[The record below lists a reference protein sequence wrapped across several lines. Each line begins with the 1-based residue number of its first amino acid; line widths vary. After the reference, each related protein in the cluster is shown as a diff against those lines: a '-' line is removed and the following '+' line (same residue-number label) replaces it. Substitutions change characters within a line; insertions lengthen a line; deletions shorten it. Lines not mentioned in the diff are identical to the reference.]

1 MQINLNVEQIK
12 KIIGASSSLD
22 DFFLTCEPE
31 LPERRLIKNITS
43 LEKATQDD
51 LAFLLDRGDESVFAA
66 VSLDKVKTSN
76 AGLIIAKSKVV
87 EGKNYLLVN
96 DPLQAF
102 WALVNFVEKQDQ
114 SDSDLNINSTVV
126 VSKTAKLKDN
136 VKIQANSVIQDD
148 AQIGEN
154 SVIGANVFI
163 GKKVVIGSN
172 VKIYAGAIILDGC
185 KIGNDCIIHSNVVIG
200 SDGFSYSVTK
210 FGLQKI
216 PQIGIVEIGNNVEIG
231 ACCTIDRASFEKTI
245 IGDGVK
251 LDNHVH
257 IAHNVKI
264 GPHTV
269 IIAQT
274 GIAGEAQIGAACQIG
289 GQVAIRDHIK
299 IGNKVKIVSK
309 SGIMK
314 DLPDGAIVAGIPAVP
329 FTQWKRMSV
338 MINKLPELLKEFTQ
352 LKSLA
357 SHIKT
362 KKGFFGRFWG

>member
-1 MQINLNVEQIK
+1 MQINLNVDQIK

-22 DFFLTCEPE
+22 DSFLT
-31 LPERRLIKNITS
+31 KNIAS
-43 LEKATQDD
+43 LENAQKDD
-51 LAFLLDRGDESVFAA
+51 LVFLLDRGEESVFGE
-66 VSLDKVKTSN
+66 VSLDEIKKSN
-76 AGLIIAKSKVV
+76 AGLIVAKSEVV
-87 EGKNYLLVN
+87 EGKNYLLVD

-102 WALVNFVEKQDQ
+102 CVLVDFIEKQDQ
-114 SDSDLNINSTVV
+114 SDSDLNIDLTAA
-126 VSKTAKLKDN
+126 VSKTAILKDS
-136 VKIQANSVIQDD
+136 VKVQANAVIQDN
-148 AQIGEN
+148 AEVGEN

-163 GKKVVIGSN
+163 GKKVAVGSN
-172 VKIYAGAIILDGC
+172 VKIYSGARILDGC
-185 KIGNDCIIHSNVVIG
+185 KIGNDCIIHSNAVIG
-200 SDGFSYSVTK
+200 SDGFGYSVTK
-210 FGLQKI
+210 FGLRKI
-216 PQIGIVEIGNNVEIG
+216 PQVGIVEIGNNVEIG
-231 ACCTIDRASFEKTI
+231 ACCTIDRASFEKTV

-264 GPHTV
+264 GPCTAILAH
-269 IIAQT
+269 T
-274 GIAGEAQIGAACQIG
+274 GIAGGVQIGFGCQIG

-314 DLPDGAIVAGIPAVP
+314 DLPDGAIVAGVPAVP

-362 KKGFFGRFWG
+362 KKSFFSKFWG